1 MKKIINVICGI
12 FLICCATACE
22 DIMDTESGRIAY
34 DDQHELNNPNDSI
47 YSVIGVLAQLQ
58 QVADRIL
65 IMGELRGDLMTVDNE
80 YASTDLQ
87 EINDIS
93 FAADNSYA
101 IARDFYSIINNCNY
115 IIARMD
121 TSITEG
127 QNKVMMPEYAQVKTL
142 RAYTYWQMALIFG
155 RVNYFTMPLTSIGSM
170 VPADANIGI
179 DELSQKLIADISPIA
194 DARPLDYGTIDN
206 WTSTELFYPT
216 KMLLGDLYL
225 YNNMYDKAAEA
236 YYSLIASRNIV
247 VSRTYANTWESAT
260 RQNLQT
266 GNMQAY
272 KNDVVTRQIFNS
284 DLRATHS
291 QMRKL
296 TYSDKPS
303 LLPAAQFTE
312 WMMSRTHFHTD
323 NGQAISRYFNGDLR
337 GAAEMASGALTADAF
352 GHADL
357 AQLPAANPQ
366 EMVITKFYNNLS
378 GTVTD
383 ALEQRPLLSLAM
395 VRPSTI
401 YLRYAEAINRAGYP
415 TTAFAVLKYGLNKN
429 MYDTIQ
435 HRVDSNEVK
444 RYPAYI
450 NFQAA
455 QYDQNI
461 GTAARGLGLGIVWD
475 REQYVIP
482 ADADTTD
489 FVEKAILNEMAA
501 ETCFEGNRFF
511 DLLRISHH
519 RHDHPALMAEKVAA
533 KHADSEAMKQRLMNI
548 SAWFA
553 R

>member
-1 MKKIINVICGI
+1 
-12 FLICCATACE
+12 
-22 DIMDTESGRIAY
+22 
-34 DDQHELNNPNDSI
+34 
-47 YSVIGVLAQLQ
+47 
-58 QVADRIL
+58 
-65 IMGELRGDLMTVDNE
+65 
-80 YASTDLQ
+80 
-87 EINDIS
+87 
-93 FAADNSYA
+93 
-101 IARDFYSIINNCNY
+101 
-115 IIARMD
+115 
-121 TSITEG
+121 
-127 QNKVMMPEYAQVKTL
+127 
-142 RAYTYWQMALIFG
+142 
-155 RVNYFTMPLTSIGSM
+155 
-170 VPADANIGI
+170 
-179 DELSQKLIADISPIA
+179 
-194 DARPLDYGTIDN
+194 
-206 WTSTELFYPT
+206 
-216 KMLLGDLYL
+216 
-225 YNNMYDKAAEA
+225 
-236 YYSLIASRNIV
+236 
-247 VSRTYANTWESAT
+247 
-260 RQNLQT
+260 
-266 GNMQAY
+266 
-272 KNDVVTRQIFNS
+272 
-284 DLRATHS
+284 
-291 QMRKL
+291 
-296 TYSDKPS
+296 
-303 LLPAAQFTE
+303 
-312 WMMSRTHFHTD
+312 MMSRTHFHTD

>member
-22 DIMDTESGRIAY
+22 DMMDTESGRIAY

-225 YNNMYDKAAEA
+225 YNKYVRQ
-236 YYSLIASRNIV
+236 SR
-247 VSRTYANTWESAT
+247 RGL
-260 RQNLQT
+260 LQP
-266 GNMQAY
+266 
-272 KNDVVTRQIFNS
+272 
-284 DLRATHS
+284 HCE
-291 QMRKL
+291 
-296 TYSDKPS
+296 P
-303 LLPAAQFTE
+303 
-312 WMMSRTHFHTD
+312 
-323 NGQAISRYFNGDLR
+323 
-337 GAAEMASGALTADAF
+337 
-352 GHADL
+352 
-357 AQLPAANPQ
+357 
-366 EMVITKFYNNLS
+366 
-378 GTVTD
+378 
-383 ALEQRPLLSLAM
+383 
-395 VRPSTI
+395 
-401 YLRYAEAINRAGYP
+401 
-415 TTAFAVLKYGLNKN
+415 
-429 MYDTIQ
+429 Q
-435 HRVDSNEVK
+435 HRGK
-444 RYPAYI
+444 
-450 NFQAA
+450 
-455 QYDQNI
+455 QNI
-461 GTAARGLGLGIVWD
+461 RQHVGVGHKAELADGQYAGLQKRCCHPTDIQL
-475 REQYVIP
+475 RSSCHTQP
-482 ADADTTD
+482 DAQ
-489 FVEKAILNEMAA
+489 AHI
-501 ETCFEGNRFF
+501 
-511 DLLRISHH
+511 
-519 RHDHPALMAEKVAA
+519 
-533 KHADSEAMKQRLMNI
+533 QR
-548 SAWFA
+548 
-553 R
+553 